1 MQPTR
6 QWSFQGTRGNIH
18 AQAWDLEGPAPRY
31 VAVLCHGYGEHIGRY
46 NHVAGALS
54 RHGAVVYGLDHI
66 GHGRSTGER
75 VLIDD
80 FDDVVSDM
88 HHLVEHAQRENRGVP
103 VVLIGHSMGGMI
115 AARYAQQHGSELTA
129 LVLSAPVLGRW
140 QAAEQLAAAE
150 EIPDDP
156 LDAETLSRDPNVG
169 ADYVADPLV
178 WHGPFKR
185 TTVEALL
192 GTLEQINA
200 AGTVGDLPTM
210 WVHGEADALVPLTDT
225 RTGVGRLRGERF
237 REHVVP
243 GARHEVF
250 NETNKDEVLA
260 LVTGFIDE
268 ALAGQI

>member
-1 MQPTR
+1 MVSSLLCFAFFFSSGRRHTR
-6 QWSFQGTRGNIH
+6 WPRDWSSDVCSS
-18 AQAWDLEGPAPRY
+18 DL
-31 VAVLCHGYGEHIGRY
+31 
-46 NHVAGALS
+46 
-54 RHGAVVYGLDHI
+54 
-66 GHGRSTGER
+66 
-75 VLIDD
+75 

-88 HHLVEHAQRENRGVP
+88 HHLVEHVQRENRGVP

-115 AARYAQQHGSELTA
+115 AARYAQQHGSDLTE

-150 EIPDDP
+150 EIADDP

-200 AGTVGDLPTM
+200 STV
-210 WVHGEADALVPLTDT
+210 E
-225 RTGVGRLRGERF
+225 RLNG
-237 REHVVP
+237 
-243 GARHEVF
+243 
-250 NETNKDEVLA
+250 
-260 LVTGFIDE
+260 
-268 ALAGQI
+268 